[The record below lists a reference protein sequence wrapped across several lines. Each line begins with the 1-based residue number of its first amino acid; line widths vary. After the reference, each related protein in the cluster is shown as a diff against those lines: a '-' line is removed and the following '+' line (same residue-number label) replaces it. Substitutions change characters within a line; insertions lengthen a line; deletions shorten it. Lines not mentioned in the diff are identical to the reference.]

1 MSSPITAMAAIANV
15 MDVRKAV
22 AITKACV
29 LGSRLMAAGCR
40 EAAGAR
46 SLWRRRGVPSIPE
59 GRVSGLCYVH
69 GVRLRQLVCPHCKKR
84 FAAEPIG
91 DGSGNRRG
99 FKCPHCHLFVPSDRA
114 NGGEGA
120 AAQS

>member
-40 EAAGAR
+40 EAAGVT
-46 SLWRRRGVPSIPE
+46 SLSPWRRLRSIPE
-59 GRVSGLCYVH
+59 GRVSRLCYVH
-69 GVRLRQLVCPHCKKR
+69 RVRLRELVCPHCKKT